1 MPDVDGENLTLGFV
15 LLTSNL
21 RGTPMTNP
29 LITGPVF
36 EQRLRRYLEAG
47 VREFLVADNLGAT
60 LGSLI
65 KLSVALELYIKKAL
79 QDVEPILIVAKV
91 DWKKWKGID
100 NGAENF
106 PTADDKRKDIIAQF
120 KTIPPN
126 TEDRTI
132 NFGVAIAL
140 LPYFYDISDGI
151 KADLAAL
158 LNYRNGLFH
167 WKAPEEEAFEI
178 SKRSFRLIEWIFAFV
193 EKCHSWRDGGI

>member
-1 MPDVDGENLTLGFV
+1 MDGENLTLGFV

-126 TEDRTI
+126 TED
-132 NFGVAIAL
+132 AQL
-140 LPYFYDISDGI
+140 ISV
-151 KADLAAL
+151 
-158 LNYRNGLFH
+158 
-167 WKAPEEEAFEI
+167 WQ
-178 SKRSFRLIEWIFAFV
+178 
-193 EKCHSWRDGGI
+193 